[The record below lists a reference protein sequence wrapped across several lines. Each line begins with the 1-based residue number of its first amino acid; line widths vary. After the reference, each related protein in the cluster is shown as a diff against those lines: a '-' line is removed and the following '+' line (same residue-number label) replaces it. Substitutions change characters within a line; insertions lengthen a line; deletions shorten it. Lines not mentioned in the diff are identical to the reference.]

1 MIQKLY
7 DTQLV
12 NSIFGDWQETLIW
25 SCLQQVMGEIY
36 VDSLEHPTCA
46 MALIGDFCFLAG
58 TPNEELA
65 FFKPRDCAKD
75 FIIMIPQN
83 DQWATLIEHTYRE
96 RATKVMRYA
105 IQKEPDVF
113 DRDNLEAMV
122 QALAEEYTISLI
134 DERYFHMCQ
143 MEHWSHDLVS
153 QYRDYKMYQELG
165 IGVVICKDDIPVSGA
180 SAYTRY
186 LEGIEIE
193 IDTREDYRRKG
204 LATVCGAKLIL
215 ECQNR
220 GLYPSWDAQNLWSV
234 ALSEKLGY
242 HFNHEY
248 PAFEINRY

>member
-7 DTQLV
+7 NTQLT
-12 NSIFGDWQETLIW
+12 NSIFGDWQETLIF

-36 VDSLEHPTCA
+36 VDSQEQPTCA

-58 TPNEELA
+58 SPNEELA
-65 FFKPRDCAKD
+65 CFKPKNCEKD
-75 FIIMIPQN
+75 FIIMVPQN
-83 DQWATLIEHTYRE
+83 DKWAELIKDVYGE
-96 RATKVMRYA
+96 RATKVVRYA

-113 DRDNLEAMV
+113 DLDKLEAIA
-122 QALAEEYTISLI
+122 QTLAEEYTISLI
-134 DERYFHMCQ
+134 DERYFHMCK
-143 MEHWSHDLVS
+143 MEHWSCDLVS
-153 QYRDYKMYQELG
+153 QYKDYQMYQELG

-193 IDTREDYRRKG
+193 IDTRDDYRRKG
-204 LATVCGAKLIL
+204 LASVCGAKLIL
-215 ECQNR
+215 ECLKR

-242 HFNHEY
+242 HFDHEY
-248 PAFEINRY
+248 PAFEINGY